1 MKSKIST
8 ILLTILLVLA
18 GVVVST
24 LTAPAHAQ
32 TTVPM
37 PLAPTLDPKSIPKF
51 VDQLVIPPVYKP
63 IAYVTDPFNSSRTIP
78 YYVVDVKEYT
88 QQILP
93 TLDAKLKPTGFG
105 PTTVWSYGGEVYKNP
120 ITGQLGYFAN
130 SPGATFEVTRGTPIL
145 VKWVNNL
152 NASGQMLSHLFPVD
166 PTIHWADPK
175 NLGMFMGPF
184 PTTPSPFPPGF
195 QDGIAQTP
203 IPIVTHL
210 HGGEVPS
217 GSDGGPEQWW
227 TQNGTHGSD
236 YRTITIPTIPTE
248 PNAAVYYYPNEQL
261 PTTLWYHDHALGIT
275 RINVMSGLA
284 GFYLL
289 RDPNDPVAS
298 SLPSGAYEIPLAIQ
312 DRAFLAKDPVT
323 GNNEF
328 WYDAIG
334 IDPTVHPYWVPEFFG
349 NTIMVNGKMWPN
361 LNVEPTTYRF
371 RLLDGSNARFYT
383 LFFVDRVTKAV
394 LPFTQIGTDGGY
406 LAAPVPLTSLTIAP
420 GERADILVDFS
431 GLPVGTKILLRNNA
445 KAPFPKGAAPEGS
458 TLGQIM
464 QFTVV
469 APTPSTPAPTTLSPW
484 PITIPTLIS
493 DTTPK
498 QLTLIEVMSPN
509 NVPEMVLLDGQ
520 AWGAPTSEVTQVGS
534 TVDWVIIN
542 PTADTHPIHLHLVQF
557 QLVSRQKFDVKGY
570 MAEWMT
576 KNGVTMLMH
585 PDLPLTKPTVNVAN
599 LAMYLKGP
607 LLPLLPNELGW
618 KDTIQMHP
626 GEVTVIRVRY
636 APQDAPTSGL
646 GAPVPGVNLF
656 SFDPADP
663 LGPGYVWHCHILE
676 HEDNEM
682 MRRQLVTS

>member
-1 MKSKIST
+1 MKNKIST
-8 ILLTILLVLA
+8 IFLTMLLVLA

-24 LTAPAHAQ
+24 LTAPAYAQ

-37 PLAPTLDPKSIPKF
+37 PPAPTLNPKSIPKF
-51 VDQLVIPPVYKP
+51 VDQLVIPPVYQP
-63 IAYVTDPFNSSRTIP
+63 TAYVTDPFDSSRTIP
-78 YYVVDVKEYT
+78 YYEVDVKEYT

-93 TLDAKLKPTGFG
+93 TVDAKGRPTGFG
-105 PTTVWSYGGEVYKNP
+105 PTTVWSYGGL
-120 ITGQLGYFAN
+120 TTLGYFAN
-130 SPGATFEVTRGTPIL
+130 SPGATFNVTRGTPIM
-145 VKWVNNL
+145 VKWINNL

-175 NLGMFMGPF
+175 NLGMFMDPF
-184 PTTPSPFPPGF
+184 PATPPPFPPGF
-195 QDGIAQTP
+195 DNGIAQTP

-227 TQNGTHGSD
+227 TQNGTHGAD
-236 YRTITIPTIPTE
+236 YDTTIPTDL
-248 PNAAVYYYPNEQL
+248 NAAVYYYPNGQNG
-261 PTTLWYHDHALGIT
+261 TTLWYHDHALGIT

-289 RDPNDPVAS
+289 RDPDDPVAPY
-298 SLPSGAYEIPLAIQ
+298 LPSGKYEIPLAIQ
-312 DRAFLAKDPVT
+312 DRAFLAKDPIT
-323 GNNEF
+323 TNNEF

-334 IDPTVHPYWVPEFFG
+334 VDPTVHPYWVPEFFG

-371 RLLDGSNARFYT
+371 RLLDGSNARFYN
-383 LFFVDRVTKAV
+383 LFFVDRVTKAM

-406 LAAPVPLTSLTIAP
+406 LGAPVPLTSLTIAP
-420 GERADILVDFS
+420 GERADIIVDFS
-431 GLPVGTKILLRNNA
+431 GLPIGAKILLRNNA
-445 KAPFPKGAAPEGS
+445 KAPFPMGAAPDGS

-469 APTPSTPAPTTLSPW
+469 APTAATPAPVQLPNPW
-484 PITIPTLIS
+484 PITIPALVP

-509 NVPEMVLLDGQ
+509 MVPEMVLLDGQ
-520 AWGAPTSEVTQVGS
+520 AWSADPSEITQVGS
-534 TVDWVIIN
+534 TVDWIVIN

-557 QLVSRQKFDVKGY
+557 QFVSRQKFDVTGY
-570 MAEWMT
+570 MAEWMLN
-576 KNGVTMLMH
+576 NGVTQLMS
-585 PDLPLTKPTVNVAN
+585 PDLPLNHPTVNVAN

-607 LLPLLPNELGW
+607 VMPPPPNEMGW

-626 GEVTVIRVRY
+626 GEVTIIRVRY
-636 APQDAPTSGL
+636 TPQDADPTVSWTGT
-646 GAPVPGVNLF
+646 NLY
-656 SFDPADP
+656 SFNPAV
-663 LGPGYVWHCHILE
+663 GPGYVWHCHILE

-682 MRRQLVTS
+682 MRRQLVTA